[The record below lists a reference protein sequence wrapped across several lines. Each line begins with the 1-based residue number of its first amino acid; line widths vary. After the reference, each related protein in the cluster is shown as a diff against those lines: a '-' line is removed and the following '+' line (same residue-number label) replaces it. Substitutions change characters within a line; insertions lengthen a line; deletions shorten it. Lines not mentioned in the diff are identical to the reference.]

1 MGKPKHTP
9 RNVRLASIIEKKAAE
24 AQLTALLRPHLDRS
38 QRLEHS
44 RLGTARKTANRQRQ
58 REVMDPLLAGLVL
71 RDPAKWRDRGPKST
85 LRHRK
90 LAYLYG
96 KYPVPA
102 FLANGTG
109 RGDVLL
115 FIHLAQ
121 GGSVLT
127 APGLPTKLTK
137 RMAHEFMQAPAY
149 CTLYQ
154 AVRWAQ
160 VRAAGGDD
168 NLAFWVAFSLLGEG
182 QFDHDGFW
190 LEFMALFARQAMFDN
205 RRVPDVVR
213 YLHAQKFERQAL
225 RNGQAEPPPE
235 PGFSLRG
242 RTATSLLRLADEWL
256 REFGSTTT
264 GRPELMHWGASMVR
278 GAEYYFETPSGELEL
293 YQVRELLSGRELHA
307 EGHAMHHCVFS
318 YAEACLLGQSAIFSL
333 TVEVGRKVAKRLAT
347 IEVDIGHGVPKVVQV
362 RAKCNA
368 SLGDEGRWAV
378 RRWMQGQAIG
388 ATPKAFVGW
397 DDVA

>member
-9 RNVRLASIIEKKAAE
+9 RSVRLASITEKKAAE
-24 AQLTALLRPHLDRS
+24 AKLMALLRPNLAPA
-38 QRLEHS
+38 QRLERS
-44 RLGTARKTANRQRQ
+44 RLGTAQKTASQQRQ
-58 REVMDPLLAGLVL
+58 REVIDPLLAGFVL
-71 RDPAKWRDRGPKST
+71 RDPAKWRDRGPKNT

-102 FLANGTG
+102 FLANGTS
-109 RGDVLL
+109 RANVLL

-127 APGLPTKLTK
+127 APGLPTTLTK

-149 CTLYQ
+149 CTLDQ

-168 NLAFWVAFSLLGEG
+168 NLAFWVAFSPLGEG
-182 QFDHDGFW
+182 QFAQDAFW
-190 LEFMALFARQAMFDN
+190 LEFIALFARQAMFDN

-213 YLHAQKFERQAL
+213 YLNAQKFERQLL
-225 RNGQAEPPPE
+225 RNGQTEPPPE
-235 PGFSLRG
+235 PGFSLKG
-242 RTATSLLRLADEWL
+242 RTAASLLRLTDEWL
-256 REFGSTTT
+256 REVRRTTT
-264 GRPELMHWGASMVR
+264 DRPELMRWGASMVR
-278 GAEYYFETPSGELEL
+278 GGEYCLEAPNGELEL

-307 EGHAMHHCVFS
+307 EGQAMHHCVFS

-333 TVEVGRKVAKRLAT
+333 TVQVGRKVAKRLAT
-347 IEVDIGHGVPKVVQV
+347 IEVSIWRHKTPEVLQV
-362 RAKCNA
+362 RARYNA
-368 SLGDEGRWAV
+368 SLGDEGRWVV
-378 RRWMQGQAIG
+378 RRWMQDQALG
-388 ATPKAFVGW
+388 AKPKAFVGL
-397 DDVA
+397 D